1 MEAEARTHPGMV
13 RQGNEDAYLA
23 RVELGLFAVADGL
36 GGHLAGEVA
45 SWLAIRTVEER
56 LSRHPSARPLEALK
70 NAMLEANRQ
79 VFLEGRNSADRRGM
93 GTTLTVAW
101 LRDAHLYLGH
111 VGDSSAYHFR
121 EGRLRKLTR
130 DHSLAE
136 EMSRLG
142 GIAPEA
148 TRFHPQRHI
157 LTRAVG
163 TEPEVAVDT
172 LVLPLEAGDL
182 LLLCTD
188 GLSSLVSPSELE
200 GVLQTTTALAPS
212 LDRLLDLALAR
223 GAPDNVTAVLVR
235 YE

>member
-1 MEAEARTHPGMV
+1 MEVEARTHPGMV
-13 RQGNEDAYLA
+13 RKGNEDAYLA

-45 SWLAIRTVEER
+45 SWLAIRTVEEW
-56 LSRHPSARPLEALK
+56 LSRCPSGRPLEALK
-70 NAMLEANRQ
+70 EAILEANRQ
-79 VFLEGRNSADRRGM
+79 VFLEGRTSSDKRGM

-101 LRDAHLYLGH
+101 LRDSRLYLGH

-121 EGRLRKLTR
+121 EGHLRKLTR
-130 DHSLAE
+130 DHSLVE
-136 EMSRLG
+136 EISRLG
-142 GIAPEA
+142 GMTPEA
-148 TRFHPQRHI
+148 ARFHPQRHI

-188 GLSSLVSPSELE
+188 GLSSIVSASELE
-200 GVLQTTTALAPS
+200 GVLRATTRLGPS
-212 LDRLLDLALAR
+212 LDQLLNLALTR